1 MATAL
6 EKLKFDKIENVHDDG
21 TSTKLSEHTATS
33 KESDATVENGEETR
47 CSHWN
52 VGTKVLSK
60 ESRKCK

>member
-21 TSTKLSEHTATS
+21 TSTKLSEATS
-33 KESDATVENGEETR
+33 KESDTTVENGEEMR
-47 CSHWN
+47 NSH
-52 VGTKVLSK
+52 GMCEQSVLSK